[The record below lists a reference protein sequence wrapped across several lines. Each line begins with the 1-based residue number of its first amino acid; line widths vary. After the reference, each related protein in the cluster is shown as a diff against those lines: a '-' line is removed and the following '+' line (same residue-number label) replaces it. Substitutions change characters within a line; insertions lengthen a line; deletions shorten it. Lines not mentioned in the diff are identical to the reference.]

1 MVLKVHGT
9 KGSTCTQR
17 VLTALHEKGVPY
29 ELINIDFKIAEHKS
43 EKYMK
48 LQPFGKIP
56 VLDDDGFILFES
68 RAIARYIAKKYAG
81 QGTPLLPA
89 EDDLKAYGL
98 FEQVRIRGQE
108 GDKNAA
114 DKATSRRAHLSSS
127 TSTRLHHKLPSRR
140 SSKGMN
146 RSPIQ
151 SQSNIA
157 NRCRWKGLGGPDEAQ
172 LAKLAAALD
181 TTLAVYEGLLQK
193 HKYLAGDELTLA
205 DLFHIPYGKMARDVG
220 YLELFEKYPHV
231 AKWFDGLLA
240 RESWKKTTS

>member
-29 ELINIDFKIAEHKS
+29 ELIIIDFKVAEHKS

-98 FEQVRIRGQE
+98 FEQACSLEQFYF
-108 GDKNAA
+108 DPAA
-114 DKATSRRAHLSSS
+114 SQIAFEKVF
-127 TSTRLHHKLPSRR
+127 
-140 SSKGMN
+140 KGL
-146 RSPIQ
+146 
-151 SQSNIA
+151 
-157 NRCRWKGLGGPDEAQ
+157 KGLGGPDEAQ

-193 HKYLAGDELTLA
+193 HKYLVGDELTLA